1 MNKILKVNKIIVL
14 LFLVYFSCF
23 LFGCNSEKDLIMDCG
38 EPGYEEGTNLY
49 VNSLDKNKLND
60 WEKTD
65 NYPFNVYDGLR
76 IKFEYYSQEV
86 STEHFYNLNN
96 SQNKKYLE
104 NIGVE
109 IYTSNMK
116 IINQNVKDNSVKKL
130 KKTEYTFDIEFDDE
144 EDIGFFY
151 IIERKEYMLNSIH
164 QIYFKKID
172 GKIYAYYYNN
182 TLSVNY
188 LFRNNEILEYD
199 LLKRCRTLKIK
210 EIIKRENLEST
221 KHNQFST
228 NEQYPELYEEIE
240 RDKTIYMEE
249 LSENIYH
256 QFIENPFYDELIFIN
271 NYAVPINIEDE
282 LVLTTSKIS
291 DVLSLDVKG
300 EGFEVVEQPY
310 YADERVNLVV
320 RFDKNTQYSYI
331 KLIIKLNNGD
341 EKILE
346 VFGYHED
353 EMICYCF
360 YNTKDLSYDNF
371 DFDEMVNVFI
381 EDYIMTYK
389 SEKEITS
396 YTIKYDEYDLIFRE
410 TFNKIRE
417 KY

>member
-38 EPGYEEGTNLY
+38 EPGYKEGTNLY

-116 IINQNVKDNSVKKL
+116 IINQNVKDNSVKQL

-144 EDIGFFY
+144 EDMGFFY

-172 GKIYAYYYNN
+172 GIVINPAAY
-182 TLSVNY
+182 THTSIALLDALKSVN
-188 LFRNNEILEYD
+188 LPCVEV
-199 LLKRCRTLKIK
+199 
-210 EIIKRENLEST
+210 
-221 KHNQFST
+221 H
-228 NEQYPELYEEIE
+228 
-240 RDKTIYMEE
+240 
-249 LSENIYH
+249 
-256 QFIENPFYDELIFIN
+256 
-271 NYAVPINIEDE
+271 
-282 LVLTTSKIS
+282 IS
-291 DVLSLDVKG
+291 DVTKREDFRQTSYLRMAVKKTIMG
-300 EGFEVVEQPY
+300 HGF
-310 YADERVNLVV
+310 
-320 RFDKNTQYSYI
+320 KGYI
-331 KLIIKLNNGD
+331 EAIEYLLNN
-341 EKILE
+341 
-346 VFGYHED
+346 
-353 EMICYCF
+353 
-360 YNTKDLSYDNF
+360 
-371 DFDEMVNVFI
+371 
-381 EDYIMTYK
+381 
-389 SEKEITS
+389 
-396 YTIKYDEYDLIFRE
+396 
-410 TFNKIRE
+410 
-417 KY
+417 

>member
-23 LFGCNSEKDLIMDCG
+23 LFGCNSEKDFTMDCG
-38 EPGYEEGTNLY
+38 EPGYKEGTNLY
-49 VNSLDKNKLND
+49 VNSLDKNQLND

-65 NYPFNVYDGLR
+65 NYPFNIYDGLR

-96 SQNKKYLE
+96 SENKKYLE

-116 IINQNVKDNSVKKL
+116 IINQNVKDNSVKQL
-130 KKTEYTFDIEFDDE
+130 KKTEYSFDIEFDDE
-144 EDIGFFY
+144 EDMGFFY

-172 GKIYAYYYNN
+172 GKIYAYYYND

-188 LFRNNEILEYD
+188 LFRNNEILED
-199 LLKRCRTLKIK
+199 NLLKRCRTLKIK

-249 LSENIYH
+249 LSKNINH
-256 QFIENPFYDELIFIN
+256 QFIDNPFYDELIFIN
-271 NYAVPINIEDE
+271 NYAVPFNIEDE